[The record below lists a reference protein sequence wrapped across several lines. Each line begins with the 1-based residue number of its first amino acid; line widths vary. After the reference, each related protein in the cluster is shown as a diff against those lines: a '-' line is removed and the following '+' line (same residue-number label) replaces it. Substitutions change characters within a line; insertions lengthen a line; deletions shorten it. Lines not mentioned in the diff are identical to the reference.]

1 MRSSSILVPL
11 LAPFA
16 AAFADPTPAPAAA
29 PSSPAANIVPRAKPL
44 APDAPWV
51 SVNKKGTPTTIT
63 PVLTTVSG
71 TPTYES
77 GAPNALTGTVFT
89 FTNRRDALVS
99 VSTGDPP
106 IATAKAKN
114 GKGAFVPCHNI
125 DMEHAPFCAPE
136 KDGEL
141 FVGKT
146 YYVTWDATAPVLKSN
161 TSEKVWIH
169 LVGYYVNSTTGEI
182 DDTEDPI
189 FNPNKKHVKPAKHG
203 FYPWHVGGNTIPR
216 GEQNAT
222 IQLRIQRHIDDEYVG
237 PDVVGQT
244 VFVRRQDRPPHRDT
258 RPPGD
263 KELYI
268 ALPIVGA
275 GLLFILGGLFW
286 YNRQSRRVGL
296 GNVSSRSGFEKRKSR
311 AAKLLAKMHGGSGSG
326 KASGSGGRGRNR
338 GENAFDGENMEL
350 MGGHDRDS
358 SPDSDGGWDAK
369 RFAGGS
375 GTRFMDDRKQRK
387 RA

>member
-1 MRSSSILVPL
+1 M
-11 LAPFA
+11 
-16 AAFADPTPAPAAA
+16 D
-29 PSSPAANIVPRAKPL
+29 
-44 APDAPWV
+44 
-51 SVNKKGTPTTIT
+51 
-63 PVLTTVSG
+63 
-71 TPTYES
+71 
-77 GAPNALTGTVFT
+77 
-89 FTNRRDALVS
+89 
-99 VSTGDPP
+99 
-106 IATAKAKN
+106 
-114 GKGAFVPCHNI
+114 
-125 DMEHAPFCAPE
+125 HAPFCAPE

-169 LVGYYVNSTTGEI
+169 LVGYYINSTTGEI
-182 DDTEDPI
+182 DETEDPI

-244 VFVRRQDRPPHRDT
+244 VFVRRQDRPPHRDS

-286 YNRQSRRVGL
+286 YNRRSRRVRPRQRVESL
-296 GNVSSRSGFEKRKSR
+296 GFEKAQVAGPPSCCQDARRQRPRRLGLAVAARTGERMPLTARTWSSWVATTGTRAPTRMAAGTRSASR
-311 AAKLLAKMHGGSGSG
+311 EDRGRASWMIGSR
-326 KASGSGGRGRNR
+326 GRGR
-338 GENAFDGENMEL
+338 EL
-350 MGGHDRDS
+350 QVRLECKSHLFRLIFLVS
-358 SPDSDGGWDAK
+358 SARPVS
-369 RFAGGS
+369 
-375 GTRFMDDRKQRK
+375 
-387 RA
+387 

>member
-1 MRSSSILVPL
+1 MRSSSLLVSL
-11 LAPFA
+11 LAPLVA
-16 AAFADPTPAPAAA
+16 AVAEPTPAPTA
-29 PSSPAANIVPRAKPL
+29 SPDSPVANIVPRAKPL
-44 APDAPWV
+44 APDAPWI

-71 TPTYES
+71 TPTYGS

-89 FTNRRDALVS
+89 FTNYRDVKVT

-106 IATAKAKN
+106 IATAKSKN

-125 DMEHAPFCAPE
+125 DLEHAPFCAPE
-136 KDGEL
+136 EGGEL

-146 YYVTWDATAPVLKSN
+146 YYVTWDTTAPVLKSN

-182 DDTEDPI
+182 DETEDPI
-189 FNPNKKHVKPAKHG
+189 FSPNKKKSKPAKHG

-244 VFVRRQDRPPHRDT
+244 VFVRREDKPEHRNS

-263 KELYI
+263 TELYI
-268 ALPIVGA
+268 ALPIIGA
-275 GLLFILGGLFW
+275 GILFILIGLFW
-286 YNRQSRRVGL
+286 YNRQSRHVGL
-296 GNVSSRSGFEKRKSR
+296 GNVSGGRGFEKRKSR
-311 AAKLLAKMHGGSGSG
+311 AAKLLAKMNSG
-326 KASGSGGRGRNR
+326 KGSSAGARGRNR
-338 GENAFDGENMEL
+338 TEDAFDGENMEL

-358 SPDSDGGWDAK
+358 SPDSDSGWDPK

-375 GTRFMDDRKQRK
+375 GSRFMDDRKQRK